1 MTLFLQTLISGQS
14 WNAFSKS
21 ASSTAPADAVKKTNG
36 FNNLQELNK
45 YTSRNFESAFF
56 FNQIQMEAENF

>member
-36 FNNLQELNK
+36 FNNYKN
-45 YTSRNFESAFF
+45 
-56 FNQIQMEAENF
+56 